1 MKLTDVHI
9 DGFGVWNGLELH
21 ELSPTCTVFYGANE
35 AGKSTLL
42 QFLRTALYGFSPA
55 RRSRYLPPVRSGVAG
70 GSISAVDRADGRL
83 RIVRREHPDHPLG
96 IATIEAANGTTQ
108 TNVELRRLLHDVDE
122 ITFNNVFA
130 VGLSEIQELGTLTD
144 IDAAKWM
151 YSLTAGLDRV
161 SLAEVLGELES
172 SRTRIATADG
182 ARCEISELTA
192 ERDRLERELSQLS
205 ILPRDHGR
213 LVTERDGCDAAIAQA
228 AHEVAARETEH
239 RTMEAAAVVYEL
251 CQRRSGLNSQIAA
264 LAPPDQWPAG
274 SLERMNRLAESMR
287 HERRKVKKLSARR
300 KHLAAEAGRIAVNE
314 SLCRLAPRV
323 AALAEHEA
331 WILSIEQELAAAQ
344 ASVAAWTGEQ
354 QSQHGRLKSAATDSV
369 LASTQVDD
377 RGWAMLRT
385 LGENLTKYRR
395 RAKKAGEQ
403 QTSQRGDADS
413 AQKQL
418 AAALGSRGQR
428 DLTSAIEAAGNRVT
442 QLRRRVQL
450 DDRIEQLTGAKADL
464 EVEVANLH
472 GRQVTP
478 AWMVWSLGALF
489 ALGVVMILGGLIF
502 ASWGWT
508 IFFVGCIAAV
518 AAGGLKL
525 SRDISISTQLQE
537 AENQMRLAESQL
549 EEDTAEQTELDRTL
563 PKQAGNWGAQ
573 LAIAERDL
581 SQLEQLLPLDSQTKS
596 ATQSAGD
603 AEQMADVAK
612 RRYRKARRRW
622 RAALASQG
630 LPIELTPAQ
639 IREMSAAGNQLRGV
653 DGRLKDARFELDR
666 HRRELAGLAAQIEQV
681 FLAAGITPTAETV
694 SQRLKQ
700 LRSEL
705 VEQENRRQ
713 RRDAVARLRSKLR
726 KRQLA
731 VRRRI
736 ERLIRRRRLLL
747 RDCQVI
753 DVATFRRRAEES
765 TKLAALI
772 ADRDAASREIASLL
786 SGVTTE
792 EAAES
797 LIAGKTA
804 AEVEALHSA
813 AAARLNDARDRHR
826 QLCERRGQLNEQIRT
841 LIANRQPAV
850 KRFELSKIEQ
860 RLSAAIER
868 WQILT
873 VTRGVLL
880 SVKED
885 YERNRQPETLREASE
900 YLTQLTRGHYTRVWT
915 RFGENALLVDDAA
928 GKPLAVDMLSR
939 GTREQLFLSLR
950 LALVSLFA
958 RRGIELP
965 MILDDVLVNFDSD
978 RAAAAVR
985 VLRKFGERGHQ
996 LLVFTCHEHIAR
1008 MFKLKDVDVR
1018 RLPDNAVG
1026 GRDLPFEIENRPR
1039 RKSRPRPVEE
1049 VVTPLPEP
1057 EPEPEII
1064 DEPLTLPLE
1073 EHFIV
1078 TAEAPAGQ
1086 VEVRLV
1092 EPTEPLPEPEPL
1104 PLPEPE
1110 PEPIFELPAPPPP
1123 PVRKPKRRLDPPHRT
1138 ARWAA
1143 IRRGWNAEEFAG
1155 ELDDQINPLW
1165 QQDDNR
1171 IDQEEVPE
1179 ELPQPAPKTNPP
1191 MRIIHPRLGSR
1202 SFKLLTDDDDDEGES
1217 PMVVEISDDD
1227 LEAGNKF
1234 A

>member
-9 DGFGVWNGLELH
+9 DGFGVWNGLELR

-42 QFLRTALYGFSPA
+42 QFLRTVLYGFSPA
-55 RRSRYLPPVRSGVAG
+55 RRGKYLPPVRGGLAG
-70 GSISAVDRADGRL
+70 GSVSAIDRVDGRL
-83 RIVRREHPDHPLG
+83 RIARREQVGHPLG

-122 ITFNNVFA
+122 VTFNNVFA

-172 SRTRIATADG
+172 SRTRIASADG
-182 ARCEISELTA
+182 TRCEIAELTA

-205 ILPRDHGR
+205 VLSREHGR
-213 LVTERDGCDAAIAQA
+213 LVTERDGCDASIG
-228 AHEVAARETEH
+228 EAARDVATKETEH
-239 RTMEAAAVVYEL
+239 RTIEAAVVVYEL
-251 CQRRSGLNSQIAA
+251 CQRRAGLNSQIAG
-264 LAPPDQWPAG
+264 LVPPDQWPTG
-274 SLERMNRLAESMR
+274 SLERMNRLADSMR
-287 HERRKVKKLSARR
+287 YERHRLKKLSARR
-300 KHLAAEAGRIAVNE
+300 KHLAAEASKIAVNE

-344 ASVAAWTGEQ
+344 ESVAAWTGEQ
-354 QSQHGRLKSAATDSV
+354 QSQHGRLKNAAADSV
-369 LASTQVDD
+369 MASTQVDD

-385 LGENLTKYRR
+385 LGENLAKARR
-395 RAKKAGEQ
+395 RAKNAGEQ
-403 QTSQRGDADS
+403 QSSQSGNADS

-418 AAALGSRGQR
+418 MAALGSRGQR

-450 DDRIEQLTGAKADL
+450 DDRIEQLSGAKADL
-464 EVEVANLH
+464 EVEIANLH
-472 GRQVTP
+472 GRQVMP
-478 AWMVWSLGALF
+478 SWMLWSLGAMF
-489 ALGVVMILGGLIF
+489 ALGVVMILGGWFF
-502 ASWGWT
+502 ASWGWI
-508 IFFVGCIAAV
+508 IFILGIIAVV
-518 AAGGLKL
+518 ASGGLKV
-525 SRDISISTQLQE
+525 SRDISISTQLSEGQ
-537 AENQMRLAESQL
+537 NQMRLAESQL
-549 EEDTAEQTELDRTL
+549 EEDTAEQAELDRTL
-563 PKQAGNWGAQ
+563 PKQSGDWEAQ

-581 SQLEQLLPLDSQTKS
+581 TQLEQLLPLDSQTKS
-596 ATQSAGD
+596 AAQSAGD
-603 AEQMADVAK
+603 AAQLADVAK
-612 RRYRKARRRW
+612 RRYRKSLRRW

-630 LPIELTPAQ
+630 LPTELTPPQ
-639 IREMSAAGNQLRGV
+639 VREMSAAGNQLRGV
-653 DGRLKDARFELDR
+653 EGRLKDARSELDR

-681 FLAAGITPTAETV
+681 FLAAGITPTADVV

-700 LRSEL
+700 LRGEL
-705 VEQENRRQ
+705 TEQENRRQ
-713 RRDAVARLRSKLR
+713 RRDAVARQRAKLR
-726 KRQLA
+726 KRQLSI
-731 VRRRI
+731 RRRI

-747 RDCQVI
+747 RDCQVL

-765 TKLAALI
+765 TKLAALV

-786 SGVTTE
+786 AGVTTE
-792 EAAES
+792 EATEA

-804 AEVEALHSA
+804 AEVEALLSA
-813 AAARLNDARDRHR
+813 ATARLNEARDRHR

-841 LIANRQPAV
+841 LTSNRQPAV

-860 RLSAAIER
+860 RLSAAVER
-868 WQILT
+868 WQVLT

-900 YLTQLTRGHYTRVWT
+900 YLSQLTRGHYTRVWT

-965 MILDDVLVNFDSD
+965 MILDDVLVNFDTD
-978 RAAAAVR
+978 RAGAAVR
-985 VLRKFGERGHQ
+985 VLRKFSERGHQ

-1008 MFKLKDVDVR
+1008 MFKLKKVDVR

-1026 GRDLPFEIENRPR
+1026 GRDLPFEIEDRPR
-1039 RKSRPRPVEE
+1039 RRSRPRRVEE
-1049 VVTPLPEP
+1049 VVLPEP
-1057 EPEPEII
+1057 EPEIFAEQ
-1064 DEPLTLPLE
+1064 LPLE

-1092 EPTEPLPEPEPL
+1092 EPLEPLPEPD

-1110 PEPIFELPAPPPP
+1110 PEPVVELPAPPPQP
-1123 PVRKPKRRLDPPHRT
+1123 IRKPKRRLDPPHRT

-1165 QQDDNR
+1165 LQDDNR
-1171 IDQEEVPE
+1171 MDLE
-1179 ELPQPAPKTNPP
+1179 ELPEEPLLPAPKINPP
-1191 MRIIHPRLGSR
+1191 MRIIHPRLGPR
-1202 SFKLLTDDDDDEGES
+1202 SFKLLTNDDDDETQ
-1217 PMVVEISDDD
+1217 VIVELSDDD
-1227 LEAGNKF
+1227 LEAGNKL